1 MKRDFLEIVDLTSQ
15 EIWQLFR
22 FTKALKKKQKKGKSY
37 QPLKGKTLAMVFQ
50 KPSTRTRVSFE
61 VGMFQLGGHAIYL
74 SPDEIGLGKREAVS
88 DVARVLSRYVDAIMA
103 RVFGHEILVELA
115 KYASVPVI
123 NGLSDLT
130 HPCQV
135 LSDVFTIWEY
145 RGCLDGLKVAWIGDG
160 NNVANSWINMAS
172 RIPMELVLA
181 CPSGYEPNREILER
195 AQKAKLSEIKVVRD
209 PFEAVKEADV
219 IYTDVWTSMGQEK
232 EQAKRKKAF
241 KKYCVDDALVSKAKP
256 HVVVM
261 HCLPAHRGE
270 EITDSVIEGPRSIV
284 FDQAENRLHV
294 QKALL
299 VNLMKGF

>member
-1 MKRDFLEIVDLTSQ
+1 MKRDFLEIVDLTTK
-15 EIWQLFR
+15 EIWQIFR
-22 FTKALKKKQKKGKSY
+22 LAKELKKKQTKGKSH
-37 QPLKGKTLAMVFQ
+37 PLLKGKVLGMIFQ

-61 VGMFQLGGHAIYL
+61 TGMFQLGGHAIYL
-74 SPDEIGLGKREAVS
+74 SPEEIGLGKREAVS
-88 DVARVLSRYVDAIMA
+88 DVARVLSRYVDVIMA

-115 KYASVPVI
+115 KYASVPVV

-135 LSDVFTIWEY
+135 LSDVFTILEH

-181 CPSGYEPNREILER
+181 CPSGYEPNAQILDR

-209 PFEAVKEADV
+209 PLEAAKEADV

-241 KKYCVDDALVSKAKP
+241 KKYCVDDAVVAKAKP
-256 HVVVM
+256 HVLVM

-299 VNLMKGF
+299 VKLLKGF

>member
-1 MKRDFLEIVDLTSQ
+1 MKRDFLEIVDFTSQ

-22 FTKALKKKQKKGKSY
+22 FTRELKKKQQKGKSY
-37 QPLKGKTLAMVFQ
+37 QPLKGKTLGMIFQ

-74 SPDEIGLGKREAVS
+74 SPDEIGLGKREAIS

-135 LSDVFTIWEY
+135 LSDMFTIWEH

-181 CPSGYEPNREILER
+181 CPSGYEPNAEIIKR
-195 AQKAKLSEIKVVRD
+195 AQNAKFSEIKIIRD
-209 PFEAVKEADV
+209 PSEAVKDADV
-219 IYTDVWTSMGQEK
+219 LYTDVWTSMGQEK
-232 EQAKRKKAF
+232 ESAKRKKVF
-241 KKYCVDDALVSKAKP
+241 KKYCVDDTLVAKAKP
-256 HVVVM
+256 HVLVM

-270 EITDSVIEGPRSIV
+270 EITDSVIEGSRSIV
-284 FDQAENRLHV
+284 FEQAENRLHV

-299 VNLMKGF
+299 VKLLKGF